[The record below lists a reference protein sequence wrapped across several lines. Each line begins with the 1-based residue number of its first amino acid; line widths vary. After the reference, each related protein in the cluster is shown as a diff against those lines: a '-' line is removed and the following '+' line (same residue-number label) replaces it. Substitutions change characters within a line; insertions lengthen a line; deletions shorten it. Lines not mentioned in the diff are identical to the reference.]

1 MLIEMTGKEQAGGRK
16 EGLAGVWVAGGAGS
30 QCSPVGSGQGTGFL
44 VNSAAS
50 SKNTSA
56 LDRGHR
62 APRVSSRTSP
72 GTSASFPKGQG
83 IGKKFDL

>member
-1 MLIEMTGKEQAGGRK
+1 MEMTGKEQAGGRK

-30 QCSPVGSGQGTGFL
+30 QCSPVGSGQAQGTGFL

-72 GTSASFPKGQG
+72 GTSAPFPKGQG
-83 IGKKFDL
+83 VGKKFNL